1 MRLGGVL
8 SKKPTEF
15 YQEVEAFLLNK
26 RGDTGQQV
34 KLDVGQVMLNY
45 FCIECEDLR
54 TFISQGNLSCI
65 FVNKHIISIDT
76 VLTCAC
82 GTDVQFWFLVESENE
97 INGLASKVRIIK
109 RSEKLSDQAAINTNN
124 YGAYTELLDKAEKA
138 YREGLGA
145 GSIVYLRKAFE
156 KITIDTARIS
166 GIKYESYPGGNP
178 KNFSKLLRKV
188 DAQCSIIPSE
198 FSSDSYRLFRE
209 LSTVVH
215 GDYDEDLGLR
225 KFEALNRLV
234 IGILENVKNKEEL
247 KEAIGALGWEEEGS
261 VAVV

>member
-1 MRLGGVL
+1 MRLGSIL
-8 SKKPTEF
+8 SKNPTES
-15 YQEVEAFLLNK
+15 YQEVEPFLLNK

-34 KLDVGQVMLNY
+34 RLDVGQVMLNY
-45 FCIECEDLR
+45 YCVDCEDLR
-54 TFISQGNLSCI
+54 TFTSRGNLTCI
-65 FVNKHIISIDT
+65 FVNKQLISIDT

-82 GTDVQFWFLVESENE
+82 GTDVQVWFLVEGEND
-97 INGLASKVRIIK
+97 INGLAPRVRIAK
-109 RSEKLSDQAAINTNN
+109 RSEQLSNQVAINTNK
-124 YGAYTELLDKAEKA
+124 YGEYSMLLDKAEKA

-145 GSIVYLRKAFE
+145 GAIVYLRKAFE
-156 KITIDTARIS
+156 KITIDTARIA
-166 GIKYESYPGGNP
+166 GIEYESYPGGNP

-198 FSSDSYRLFRE
+198 FSNDSYRLFRE

-215 GDYDEDLGLR
+215 GEYDEELGLR

-247 KEAIGALGWEEEGS
+247 KEAIGALGWEDEGS
-261 VAVV
+261 VAL